1 MTVKDQLHKIVDE
14 LPEDDAIEA
23 MQYRLYVLQKVR
35 QGLTTVDEGKGVAHA
50 DVLKRMAR
58 AAAGAGDL
66 VAAGGGRLGADR
78 RVHRA

>member
-1 MTVKDQLHKIVDE
+1 MWAMTVKDQLHKIVDE

-50 DVLKRMAR
+50 DVLKRMEKWLKQDG
-58 AAAGAGDL
+58 GAGR
-66 VAAGGGRLGADR
+66 GRRG
-78 RVHRA
+78 